1 MAVRLV
7 FVDLDCDLLRLMV
20 RMVVIVVA
28 VKAMHMGRGCCRRCV
43 GVSSSVCMSM
53 PTSAVGAAFRFKS
66 FVDFVDDQVH

>member
-7 FVDLDCDLLRLMV
+7 FVDLDRDRLRRML

-28 VKAMHMGRGCCRRCV
+28 VKAMHMGRGCRRRCV
-43 GVSSSVCMSM
+43 GVSAGVCMPM
-53 PTSAVGAAFRFKS
+53 TTSAVGTAFRFKS